1 MKQLF
6 QLTLFQLKDKVD
18 MSWMKS
24 KKTLI
29 QSIVFG
35 VLKFLLV
42 VAIVFAVLFA
52 LSYVGFISKYQ
63 DVLPLFTMFLSVITF
78 LSLCSSTYNLTKSL
92 YLADDNKVLITF
104 PVNANKLFF
113 SKLFVYFFYELK
125 KSFLLLIP
133 GVFGFLL
140 FETIGFKGREL
151 SALTLLWMIIPII
164 LLVVIQV
171 LLSAVISIPFMYV
184 YRLFK
189 RNQIFDLIVVGAA
202 VTVFIIAV
210 INLINLIPDDIDL
223 DRQWPSMVNGFENF
237 IIAFDKYAYPINLY
251 SRVFFGESSSSGFHY
266 QLVGMAFLKTLI
278 AIGVIGLLTLFA
290 FLLIRPVYFKM
301 IYKTFEFDK
310 NPQLAAKKNV
320 KHKKYVTFANKE
332 FKLSFRDFDISGSYI
347 AIYIIVPIL
356 LFFMDR
362 VISAISTSMRGNNI
376 AIAVNALLTILPL
389 LASNSTIA
397 TLYSKEGRTAYLTKS
412 NPVNPFIPLT
422 SKLLFNL
429 LFCVPSIIACAVIF
443 ANFSGL
449 GVLIAVLFSVS
460 VLLIQYAH
468 IFYCAAQDI
477 MNPQNEVYATTGSDF
492 NNPNEAKAT
501 VMAFIGSFVLTVVLY
516 FMLVE
521 SMSLHENY
529 LSAFI
534 RLLIIAAFLF
544 AGFLYLFVKKIQAFY
559 YEK

>member
-237 IIAFDKYAYPINLY
+237 IVAFDKYAYPINLY

-266 QLVGMAFLKTLI
+266 QLVGMTFLKTLI

-429 LFCVPSIIACAVIF
+429 LFCVPSIIACAIIF

-477 MNPQNEVYATTGSDF
+477 MNPQNEVYATTGNDF

-534 RLLIIAAFLF
+534 RLLIIAALLF
-544 AGFLYLFVKKIQAFY
+544 AGFLYLFIKKIQAFY

>member
-6 QLTLFQLKDKVD
+6 QLTLFQLKDKID

-24 KKTLI
+24 RKTLI

-35 VLKFLLV
+35 MLKFLLV

-63 DVLPLFTMFLSVITF
+63 DVLPLFTMFLAVITF

-202 VTVFIIAV
+202 VAVFIIAV

-237 IIAFDKYAYPINLY
+237 IVTFDKYAYPINFY

-266 QLVGMAFLKTLI
+266 QLVGFTFLKTLI

-310 NPQLAAKKNV
+310 NLQLAAKKNV

-429 LFCVPSIIACAVIF
+429 LFCVPSIIACAIIF

-477 MNPQNEVYATTGSDF
+477 MNPQNEVYATTGNDF
-492 NNPNEAKAT
+492 NNTNEAKAT
-501 VMAFIGSFVLTVVLY
+501 VMAFAGSFVLTIVLY

-521 SMSLHENY
+521 SMNLHENY

-534 RLLIIAAFLF
+534 RLLIIAAVLF
-544 AGFLYLFVKKIQAFY
+544 AGFLYLFIKKIQAFY

>member
-42 VAIVFAVLFA
+42 VAIAFAVLFA

-237 IIAFDKYAYPINLY
+237 IVAFDKYAYPINLY

-266 QLVGMAFLKTLI
+266 QLVGMTFLKTLI

-429 LFCVPSIIACAVIF
+429 LFCVPSIIACAIIF

-477 MNPQNEVYATTGSDF
+477 MNPQNEVYATTGNDF

-544 AGFLYLFVKKIQAFY
+544 AGFLYLFIKKIQAFY

>member
-42 VAIVFAVLFA
+42 VAIVFVVLFA

-237 IIAFDKYAYPINLY
+237 IVTFDKYAYPINWY

-266 QLVGMAFLKTLI
+266 QLVGMTFLKTLI

-429 LFCVPSIIACAVIF
+429 LFCVPSIIACAIIF

-544 AGFLYLFVKKIQAFY
+544 AGFLYLFIKKIQAFY

>member
-42 VAIVFAVLFA
+42 VAIAFAVLFA

-266 QLVGMAFLKTLI
+266 QLVGMTFLKTLI

-429 LFCVPSIIACAVIF
+429 LFCVPSIIACAIIF

-477 MNPQNEVYATTGSDF
+477 MNPQNEVYATTGNDF

-534 RLLIIAAFLF
+534 RLLIIAALLF
-544 AGFLYLFVKKIQAFY
+544 AGFLYLFIKKIQAFY

>member
-35 VLKFLLV
+35 ALKFLLV
-42 VAIVFAVLFA
+42 VAIVFVVLFA

-237 IIAFDKYAYPINLY
+237 IITFDRYAYPINLY

-266 QLVGMAFLKTLI
+266 QLVGMTFLKTLI

-429 LFCVPSIIACAVIF
+429 LFCVPSIIACAIIF

-501 VMAFIGSFVLTVVLY
+501 VMAFVGSFVLTLVLY

-544 AGFLYLFVKKIQAFY
+544 AGFLYLFIKKIQAFY

>member
-171 LLSAVISIPFMYV
+171 LLSAVISIPFMYI

-237 IIAFDKYAYPINLY
+237 IVAFDKYAYPINLY

-266 QLVGMAFLKTLI
+266 QLVGMTFLKTLI

-449 GVLIAVLFSVS
+449 GVPIAVLFSVS

-544 AGFLYLFVKKIQAFY
+544 AGFLYLFIKKIQAFY

>member
-1 MKQLF
+1 MKQLL
-6 QLTLFQLKDKVD
+6 QLTLFQLKDKID

-35 VLKFLLV
+35 ILKFLLV
-42 VAIVFAVLFA
+42 VAIVFAVLFV

-63 DVLPLFTMFLSVITF
+63 DVLPLFTMFLTVITF

-151 SALTLLWMIIPII
+151 SVLTLLWMIIPII
-164 LLVVIQV
+164 LLVIIQV

-189 RNQIFDLIVVGAA
+189 RNQIFDLIVVGVV

-237 IIAFDKYAYPINLY
+237 IVTFDKYAYPINLY

-266 QLVGMAFLKTLI
+266 QLVGMTFLKTLI

-310 NPQLAAKKNV
+310 NPQLAAKRNV
-320 KHKKYVTFANKE
+320 RHKKYITFANKE

-347 AIYIIVPIL
+347 AIYIIIPIL
-356 LFFMDR
+356 LLFMDR
-362 VISAISTSMRGNNI
+362 VISAISTSMRGDNI
-376 AIAVNALLTILPL
+376 AIAVNVLLTILPL
-389 LASNSTIA
+389 LASNSTVA

-429 LFCVPSIIACAVIF
+429 LFCVPSIVACSIIF

-468 IFYCAAQDI
+468 IFYSAAQDI

-501 VMAFIGSFVLTVVLY
+501 IMAFVGSFIITFVLY

-521 SMSLHENY
+521 STTLHGNY
-529 LSAFI
+529 ISAFV
-534 RLLIIAAFLF
+534 RLLIIAAALF
-544 AGFLYLFVKKIQAFY
+544 AGFLFLFIKKIQAFY

>member
-6 QLTLFQLKDKVD
+6 QLTLFQLKDKID

-266 QLVGMAFLKTLI
+266 QLVGMTFLKTLI

-429 LFCVPSIIACAVIF
+429 LFCVPSIIACAIIF

-477 MNPQNEVYATTGSDF
+477 MNPQNEVYATTGNDF

-534 RLLIIAAFLF
+534 RLLIIAALLF
-544 AGFLYLFVKKIQAFY
+544 AGFLYLFIKKIQAFY

>member
-6 QLTLFQLKDKVD
+6 QLTLFQLKDKID

-29 QSIVFG
+29 QTIVFG
-35 VLKFLLV
+35 FLKFALV

-140 FETIGFKGREL
+140 FETLGFKGREL

-202 VTVFIIAV
+202 VAAFIIAV

-237 IIAFDKYAYPINLY
+237 IVTFDRFAYPINWY

-266 QLVGMAFLKTLI
+266 QLVGYTFLKTLI
-278 AIGVIGLLTLFA
+278 VIGVIGLLTLFA

-310 NPQLAAKKNV
+310 NLQLAAKKNV

-332 FKLSFRDFDISGSYI
+332 FKLSFRDFDVSGSYI

-429 LFCVPSIIACAVIF
+429 LFCVPSIVACAIIF

-477 MNPQNEVYATTGSDF
+477 MNPQNEVYATTGNDF

-501 VMAFIGSFVLTVVLY
+501 VMAFVGSFVLTVVLY

-521 SMSLHENY
+521 SMNLHENY
-529 LSAFI
+529 LSAFV
-534 RLLIIAAFLF
+534 RLLIIAAVLF
-544 AGFLYLFVKKIQAFY
+544 AGFLYLFIKKIQAFY

>member
-1 MKQLF
+1 MKQLL
-6 QLTLFQLKDKVD
+6 QLTLFQLKDKID

-29 QSIVFG
+29 RSIVFG
-35 VLKFLLV
+35 ILKFAV
-42 VAIVFAVLFA
+42 VAAVVFVVLYA
-52 LSYVGFISKYQ
+52 LTRVGFISKYQ
-63 DVLPLFTMFLSVITF
+63 DVLPLFTMFLTVITF
-78 LSLCSSTYNLTKSL
+78 LNLCSSTYNLTKSL
-92 YLADDNKVLITF
+92 YLSDDNKVLITF

-113 SKLFVYFFYELK
+113 SKLFVYFFYEFK
-125 KSFLLLIP
+125 KSITLLIP

-140 FETIGFKGREL
+140 FEANSYIASEISFITII
-151 SALTLLWMIIPII
+151 WMIIPII
-164 LLVVIQV
+164 LLIIIQV
-171 LLSAVISIPFMYV
+171 LLSAVISIPFMYI

-189 RNQIFDLIVVGAA
+189 RNQIFDLIIVTLAVAAFIFIVVK
-202 VTVFIIAV
+202 
-210 INLINLIPDDIDL
+210 LINLIPEDIDL
-223 DRQWPSMVNGFENF
+223 DRQWPMMVNGFENF
-237 IIAFDKYAYPINLY
+237 IVTFDRYAYPINMY
-251 SRVFFGESSSSGFHY
+251 SRIFFGESCGSGYHY
-266 QLVGMAFLKTLI
+266 QLTGFTFIRTLI
-278 AIGVIGLLTLFA
+278 AIGAVGVLTAFA

-320 KHKKYVTFANKE
+320 KHKKYITFANKE

-347 AIYIIVPIL
+347 AIYIIIPIL

-376 AIAVNALLTILPL
+376 AIAVNVLLTILPL
-389 LASNSTIA
+389 LASNSTVA

-429 LFCVPSIIACAVIF
+429 LFCVPSIVACSIIF

-477 MNPQNEVYATTGSDF
+477 MNPQNEVYATTGNDF

-501 VMAFIGSFVLTVVLY
+501 ILAFIGSFIITFIFY

-521 SMSLHENY
+521 SVTLHGNY
-529 LSAFI
+529 MSAFI
-534 RLLIIAAFLF
+534 RLLIIAIVLF
-544 AGFLYLFVKKIQAFY
+544 AGFLYLFIKKIQAFY

>member
-6 QLTLFQLKDKVD
+6 QLTLFQLKDKID

-151 SALTLLWMIIPII
+151 SVLTLLWMIIPII

-171 LLSAVISIPFMYV
+171 FLSAVISIPFMYV

-237 IIAFDKYAYPINLY
+237 IVAFDKYAYPINLY

-266 QLVGMAFLKTLI
+266 QLVGMTFLKTLI

-429 LFCVPSIIACAVIF
+429 LFCVPSIIACAIIF

-544 AGFLYLFVKKIQAFY
+544 AGFLYLFIKKIQAFY

>member
-6 QLTLFQLKDKVD
+6 QLTLFQLKDKID

-171 LLSAVISIPFMYV
+171 LLSAVISIPFMYI

-237 IIAFDKYAYPINLY
+237 IVAFDKYAYPINLY

-266 QLVGMAFLKTLI
+266 QLVGMTFLKTLI

-429 LFCVPSIIACAVIF
+429 LFCVPSIIACAIIF

-544 AGFLYLFVKKIQAFY
+544 AGFLYLFIKKIQAFY

>member
-1 MKQLF
+1 MKQLL
-6 QLTLFQLKDKVD
+6 QLTLFQLKDKID

-35 VLKFLLV
+35 ILKFLLV
-42 VAIVFAVLFA
+42 VAIVFAVLFV

-63 DVLPLFTMFLSVITF
+63 DVLPLFTMFLTVITF

-92 YLADDNKVLITF
+92 YLSDDNKVLITL

-189 RNQIFDLIVVGAA
+189 RNQIFDLIVVGVA

-237 IIAFDKYAYPINLY
+237 IVAFDKYAYPINLY

-266 QLVGMAFLKTLI
+266 QLVGMTFLKSLI
-278 AIGVIGLLTLFA
+278 AIGVIGLLTLFT

-310 NPQLAAKKNV
+310 NPQLAAKRNV
-320 KHKKYVTFANKE
+320 RHKKYITFANKE

-347 AIYIIVPIL
+347 AIYIIIPIL
-356 LFFMDR
+356 LLFMDR
-362 VISAISTSMRGNNI
+362 VISAISTSMRGDNI
-376 AIAVNALLTILPL
+376 AIAVNVLLTILPL
-389 LASNSTIA
+389 LASNSTVA

-429 LFCVPSIIACAVIF
+429 LFCVPSIVACSIIF

-468 IFYCAAQDI
+468 IFYSAAQDI

-501 VMAFIGSFVLTVVLY
+501 IMAFVGSFIITFVLY

-521 SMSLHENY
+521 STTLHGNY
-529 LSAFI
+529 ISAFV
-534 RLLIIAAFLF
+534 RLLIIAALLF

>member
-266 QLVGMAFLKTLI
+266 QLVGMTFLKTLI

-429 LFCVPSIIACAVIF
+429 LFCVPSIIACAIIF

-449 GVLIAVLFSVS
+449 GVPIAVLFSVS

-477 MNPQNEVYATTGSDF
+477 MNPQNEVYATTGNDF

-544 AGFLYLFVKKIQAFY
+544 AGFLYLFIKKIQAFY

>member
-6 QLTLFQLKDKVD
+6 QLTLFQLKDKID

-24 KKTLI
+24 RKTLI

-63 DVLPLFTMFLSVITF
+63 DVLPLFTMFLAVITF

-92 YLADDNKVLITF
+92 YLADDNKVLITV

-202 VTVFIIAV
+202 VAVFIIAV

-237 IIAFDKYAYPINLY
+237 IVTFDKYAYPINFY

-266 QLVGMAFLKTLI
+266 QLVGFTFLKTLI

-310 NPQLAAKKNV
+310 NLQLAAKKNV

-429 LFCVPSIIACAVIF
+429 LFCVPSIIACAIIF

-477 MNPQNEVYATTGSDF
+477 MNPQNEVYATTGNDF

-501 VMAFIGSFVLTVVLY
+501 VMAFAGSFVLTIVLY

-521 SMSLHENY
+521 SMNLHENY

-534 RLLIIAAFLF
+534 RLLIIAAVLF
-544 AGFLYLFVKKIQAFY
+544 AGFLYLFIKKIQAFY

>member
-1 MKQLF
+1 MKQLL
-6 QLTLFQLKDKVD
+6 QLTLFQLKDKID

-24 KKTLI
+24 RKTLI
-29 QSIVFG
+29 RSIVFG
-35 VLKFLLV
+35 LLKFAAVAGV
-42 VAIVFAVLFA
+42 VFGVLYA
-52 LSYVGFISKYQ
+52 LTSVGFISKYQ
-63 DVLPLFTMFLSVITF
+63 DVLPLFTMFLTVITF
-78 LSLCSSTYNLTKSL
+78 LNLCSSTYSLTKSL
-92 YLADDNKVLITF
+92 YLSDDNKVLITL

-125 KSFLLLIP
+125 KSLMLLVP

-140 FETIGFKGREL
+140 FEANGYIASEVSVITII
-151 SALTLLWMIIPII
+151 WMIIPII
-164 LLVVIQV
+164 LLVIIQV

-189 RNQIFDLIVVGAA
+189 RNQIFDLIIVTLAVAAFIFIVVR
-202 VTVFIIAV
+202 
-210 INLINLIPDDIDL
+210 LINLIPEDIDL
-223 DRQWPSMVNGFENF
+223 DRQWPMMVNGFENF
-237 IIAFDKYAYPINLY
+237 IITFDRYAYPINY
-251 SRVFFGESSSSGFHY
+251 YARIFFGETSGSGYHY
-266 QLVGMAFLKTLI
+266 QLTGFTFIRTLI
-278 AIGVIGLLTLFA
+278 AIGAVGVLTAFA

-310 NPQLAAKKNV
+310 NPQLAAKKNI
-320 KHKKYVTFANKE
+320 KHKKYITFANKE

-347 AIYIIVPIL
+347 AIYIIIPIL

-376 AIAVNALLTILPL
+376 AIAVNVLLTILPL

-429 LFCVPSIIACAVIF
+429 LFCVPSIVACSIIF

-477 MNPQNEVYATTGSDF
+477 MNPQNEVYATTGNDF

-501 VMAFIGSFVLTVVLY
+501 ILAFVGSLIITFIFY

-521 SMSLHENY
+521 SVTLHGNY
-529 LSAFI
+529 MSAFI
-534 RLLIIAAFLF
+534 RLLIIAIVLF
-544 AGFLYLFVKKIQAFY
+544 AGYLYLFIKKIQAFY

>member
-6 QLTLFQLKDKVD
+6 QLTLFQLKDKID

-29 QSIVFG
+29 QTIVFG
-35 VLKFLLV
+35 FLKFALV

-140 FETIGFKGREL
+140 FETLGFKGREL

-202 VTVFIIAV
+202 VAAFIIAV

-237 IIAFDKYAYPINLY
+237 IVTFDRFAYPINWY

-266 QLVGMAFLKTLI
+266 QLVGYTFLKTLI
-278 AIGVIGLLTLFA
+278 VIGVIGLLTLFA

-310 NPQLAAKKNV
+310 NLQLAAKKNV

-332 FKLSFRDFDISGSYI
+332 FKLSFRDFDVSGSYI

-429 LFCVPSIIACAVIF
+429 LFCVPSIVACAIIF

-477 MNPQNEVYATTGSDF
+477 MNPQNEVYATTGNDF

-501 VMAFIGSFVLTVVLY
+501 VMAFVGSFVLTVVLY

-521 SMSLHENY
+521 SMNLHENY

-534 RLLIIAAFLF
+534 RLLIIAAVLF
-544 AGFLYLFVKKIQAFY
+544 AGFLYLFIKKIQAFY

>member
-237 IIAFDKYAYPINLY
+237 IVAFDKYAYPINLY

-266 QLVGMAFLKTLI
+266 QLVGMTFLKTLI

-429 LFCVPSIIACAVIF
+429 LFCVPSIIACAIIF

-544 AGFLYLFVKKIQAFY
+544 AGFLYLFIKKIQAFY